1 MRAADKRIMRGL
13 VAVAVLMVAAP
24 AWAGGGVVLEAFTD
38 HRPPDA
44 SRLLGPV
51 LDELA
56 ARGFSAGDTVARQY
70 EGQVSRAARSS
81 SGLPGDFAVQIDNGQ
96 KAWVRGQFDEAIK
109 ILQPLVDAAH
119 ANTGAFVK
127 DPSLREPLVKALTV
141 LAIAQQRTGDPS
153 AARATFGELLRS
165 APESQVSRGTYGP
178 DAANLFDEVKRELSS
193 GGKGKLTVKADD
205 GAVVFVDEVFRGTS
219 TTELVGGEYRV
230 SVMLNK
236 QPSRSHRVIVKPGQE
251 ATIAIDAGLDQ
262 AIHING
268 WTGLLFESQADR
280 EAHEGQFA
288 AEVATAIGANAVAVV
303 GIEDVR
309 GRPAV
314 VGSLISLS
322 SGREIRR
329 ASIAMEPDPSTDRL
343 KALAQYLA
351 GEEPAGGMIDVQP
364 LEQGPVEAGHGPVV
378 HHDGGET
385 PVKGRW
391 GGWKWITGG
400 VAVAGLG
407 TGAVL
412 LGLDGRCSNSPPAG
426 QLCNV
431 YATKTPGFA
440 ALAGGAVFAGIS
452 IYLFATQP
460 KDPAKTA
467 FIVPTPDGAI
477 AGLAGTW

>member
-1 MRAADKRIMRGL
+1 
-13 VAVAVLMVAAP
+13 MVAAP
-24 AWAGGGVVLEAFTD
+24 TWAGGIVLEAFTGQ
-38 HRPPDA
+38 RPADA

-56 ARGFSAGDTVARQY
+56 ARGFAAGDTVARQY
-70 EGQVSRAARSS
+70 EGQVSRAAQSP
-81 SGLPGDFAVQIDNGQ
+81 SGLPADFAAQVDRGF
-96 KAWVRGQFDEAIK
+96 KAWVSGKFDDAIK
-109 ILQPLVDAAH
+109 VLQPLVETAH
-119 ANTGAFVK
+119 ANSGAFVK
-127 DPSLREPLVKALTV
+127 DPSLREPLVKALIV

-153 AARATFGELLRS
+153 AARATFGEVLRS
-165 APESQVSRGTYGP
+165 APDSQVSRGQYGP
-178 DAANLFDEVKRELSS
+178 EAADLFDQVKRELSA

-236 QPSRSHRVIVKPGQE
+236 QPSRSHRVVVKPGQE
-251 ATIAIDAGLDQ
+251 TTIAIDARLDQ
-262 AIHING
+262 AVHING
-268 WTGLLFESQADR
+268 WTGLLFATQADR
-280 EAHEGQFA
+280 EANEGQFA
-288 AEVATAIGANAVAVV
+288 AGFATSVGASAVAVV

-322 SGREIRR
+322 TGREIRR
-329 ASIAMEPDPSTDRL
+329 ASVAMEPDPSTDRL
-343 KALAQYLA
+343 KALARYLA

-364 LEQGPVEAGHGPVV
+364 LEQVPVERGHGPVV
-378 HHDGGET
+378 RHDEGGGET
-385 PVKGRW
+385 PSHGRW

-400 VAVAGLG
+400 IAVGGLG

-431 YATKTPGFA
+431 YDTKVPGIA
-440 ALAGGAVFAGIS
+440 ALVGGAAFAGVT

-460 KDPAKTA
+460 KGPAKTA
-467 FIVPTPDGAI
+467 FVVPTGDGAI